1 MRRQRTYFTLT
12 VAISILVG
20 IILPLALGVRD
31 PTLIAVTFSS
41 VWFFYAVLLLITTFL
56 IKPGL
61 RIKASRQNK
70 VTVLRYELLNA
81 GKEEVRKSQNRIP
94 DEVLKEIFPTKIRR
108 SLGSERVYVQLRK
121 MMLSGK
127 LKRGKRL
134 YREKIAQ
141 DFDVGYTA
149 VSEAFSRLKRDGLVI
164 IKHSVGSFVA

>member
-1 MRRQRTYFTLT
+1 M
-12 VAISILVG
+12 
-20 IILPLALGVRD
+20 
-31 PTLIAVTFSS
+31 
-41 VWFFYAVLLLITTFL
+41 
-56 IKPGL
+56 
-61 RIKASRQNK
+61 
-70 VTVLRYELLNA
+70 
-81 GKEEVRKSQNRIP
+81 RKSKGRIS
-94 DEVLKEIFPTKIRR
+94 DEVLKEMFPTKIRR